1 VSSRNIAE
9 LPQPPAKPR
18 RKRRLIL
25 WIFLAVCIVFILWAL
40 ASANPFAQG
49 IRDLLGDQPDQVVL
63 EKSFSVPAH
72 SFRYYTF
79 TLPVGSKK
87 VFLAGQFTASAQ
99 SAQAQAPQSSG
110 QTQAGG
116 GGIELLVLTE
126 TAFAGWQ
133 KGSSGD
139 SAYHSSRVSPG
150 EVHVQVPEEAG
161 VYYVVFSNRLSPS
174 PANVSAK
181 LRLRYGSWLPDWL
194 RH

>member
-1 VSSRNIAE
+1 MSSGNIAE
-9 LPQPPAKPR
+9 SSRPPAKPR

-25 WIFLAVCIVFILWAL
+25 WIFLALCIAFILWAL

-79 TLPVGSKK
+79 TMPVGSKR

-110 QTQAGG
+110 ETQIGG
-116 GGIELLVLTE
+116 GGIELLVLPE
-126 TAFAGWQ
+126 TAFAAWQ

-161 VYYVVFSNRLSPS
+161 VYYVVFSNRLSQS